1 VRKEDFILPKKK
13 FIFTSTTSKQTDFY
27 SSSNSLFSCYDI
39 CEELISAFLFN
50 NKIIICRWK
59 MILEE
64 KQTKKWINRGNRI
77 KIEIFFLD
85 WQRNKK
91 KFIENYKKEKLNNQ
105 HQWDFVKKNCK
116 QTSLPQQLSASFL
129 WCLHYFSQFSIR
141 IFYQKK
147 KDHDDDGI

>member
-1 VRKEDFILPKKK
+1 MLINEAIMNIHFQKKVLSNFSFLKRSEKRRFYITQKKK

-91 KFIENYKKEKLNNQ
+91 NLLKIIK
-105 HQWDFVKKNCK
+105 KKNS
-116 QTSLPQQLSASFL
+116 TI
-129 WCLHYFSQFSIR
+129 SINE
-141 IFYQKK
+141 IL
-147 KDHDDDGI
+147 